1 MADYIITTED
11 SSVHWKHFNVQ
22 NKTVLDLGCGRWY
35 TETFEEFSPVYFN
48 RESAKLV
55 IGIDSNSD
63 EISYYQS
70 KLGDNTDFI
79 FETKNILNTSDI
91 IELLQK
97 YPEVNALKCDIEG
110 HEKVLLELNASH
122 LSNIDEL
129 AIEVHSKE
137 LNELFTQKIT
147 EWGFVLKLYA
157 PITHNG
163 DRLGVLFCER
173 K

>member
-1 MADYIITTED
+1 
-11 SSVHWKHFNVQ
+11 
-22 NKTVLDLGCGRWY
+22 
-35 TETFEEFSPVYFN
+35 
-48 RESAKLV
+48 
-55 IGIDSNSD
+55 
-63 EISYYQS
+63 
-70 KLGDNTDFI
+70 
-79 FETKNILNTSDI
+79 
-91 IELLQK
+91 
-97 YPEVNALKCDIEG
+97 
-110 HEKVLLELNASH
+110 LLELNASH